1 MSSKQTPSSSSSS
14 NSNTKKRSKGT
25 DALAVVGKKTEIDDS
40 TLAAENFFGSKDSS
54 VRENLPAMNVFPV
67 GPSRI
72 NCMIMLD
79 VREKPARLNIV
90 NPGADFEEI
99 IAELKSMAADIGA
112 TTIKLDYIFI
122 THAHINTFAVANQL
136 LKLGD
141 GSGHIV
147 LHERD
152 AFLWDRWETQATE
165 LGLDDL
171 VEGNDDHTIGKPTKL
186 LTEPVTTLKSG
197 ETTIRCLH
205 TPGVSPG
212 STCFFF
218 EELEVCYT
226 GCVLLANAIG
236 RTTWIGIKSLHL
248 TANARVLR
256 RSIDEILIDQL
267 DPDVQ
272 IVPSFGPLSSLR
284 NEVHMNGH
292 LKILSSRWNAYND
305 VQEEI
310 KRRLRA
316 QEKLAE
322 DPYGDGL
329 PF

>member
-1 MSSKQTPSSSSSS
+1 MSK
-14 NSNTKKRSKGT
+14 NTQGT
-25 DALAVVGKKTEIDDS
+25 NALAVIGKKEEVDDS
-40 TLAAENFFGSKDSS
+40 TLAAQTFFGNKDSS
-54 VRENLPAMNVFPV
+54 ARRNLPAVNIFPV

-72 NCMIMLD
+72 NCMLLLD

-90 NPGADFEEI
+90 NPGADFNEI
-99 IAELKSMAADIGA
+99 IAELKTMATDIGA

-122 THAHINTFAVANQL
+122 THAHINTFSVANQL
-136 LKLGD
+136 LQLGD

-152 AFLWDRWETQATE
+152 EFLWERWETQATE

-171 VEGNDDHTIGKPTKL
+171 VKNNDNRTIGKPTKL
-186 LTEPVTTLKSG
+186 LTDQITTLKSG
-197 ETTIRCLH
+197 ETTIKCLH

-212 STCFFF
+212 SSCFFF
-218 EELEVCYT
+218 EELEMCYS
-226 GCVLLANAIG
+226 GCVLLANAVG
-236 RTTWIGIKSLHL
+236 RTSWIGIKSLHN

-256 RSIDEILIDQL
+256 RSIDEVLIDEL

-292 LKILSSRWNAYND
+292 LKVLSSRWNAYND

-310 KRRLRA
+310 KRRLRQ

>member
-1 MSSKQTPSSSSSS
+1 MNVMSSSTKQ
-14 NSNTKKRSKGT
+14 NRKKGT
-25 DALAVVGKKTEIDDS
+25 NALAVIGKKTQVDDS
-40 TLAAENFFGSKDSS
+40 TLAAEKYFGSKDSS
-54 VRENLPAMNVFPV
+54 LRKSLPAVSIFPV
-67 GPSRI
+67 GPSRV
-72 NCMIMLD
+72 NCMLLLD

-90 NPGADFEEI
+90 NPGADFNEI
-99 IAELKSMAADIGA
+99 IAELKSMAADTGA

-122 THAHINTFAVANQL
+122 THAHVNTFSVANEL

-152 AFLWDRWETQATE
+152 EFLWTRWETQATE

-171 VEGNDDHTIGKPTKL
+171 VKGIDDNSIGKPTKL
-186 LTEPVTTLKSG
+186 LSDEVTTLRSG
-197 ETTIRCLH
+197 ETTIMCLH

-218 EELEVCYT
+218 KELEMCYT

-236 RTTWIGIKSLHL
+236 RTSWIGIKSLQG
-248 TANARVLR
+248 TSNARVLR
-256 RSIDEILIDQL
+256 RSIDETLIDKL

-272 IVPSFGPLSSLR
+272 IVPSFGPLTSLR

-292 LKILSSRWNAYND
+292 LKVLSGRWNAYND

>member
-1 MSSKQTPSSSSSS
+1 MS
-14 NSNTKKRSKGT
+14 KRT
-25 DALAVVGKKTEIDDS
+25 DALAVVGKKTEVDDS
-40 TLAAENFFGSKDSS
+40 TLAAETFFGNKDSS
-54 VRENLPAMNVFPV
+54 KRENLPAISIFPV

-72 NCMIMLD
+72 NCMLILD
-79 VREKPARLNIV
+79 VRETPARLNIV

-99 IAELKSMAADIGA
+99 IAELKSVAADVGA
-112 TTIKLDYIFI
+112 TTIKLDYVLI
-122 THAHINTFAVANQL
+122 THAHINTFSVAHRL
-136 LKLGD
+136 LQLGD

-152 AFLWDRWETQATE
+152 EFLWKRWEAQAVE

-171 VEGNDDHTIGKPTKL
+171 IKGIDEKTIGAPTKL
-186 LTEPVTTLKSG
+186 LKGEAETLVSG
-197 ETTIRCLH
+197 ETTIQCLH

-212 STCFFF
+212 STCYFF
-218 EELEVCYT
+218 EELELCYT

-236 RTTWIGIKSLHL
+236 RTSWIGIKSLHN

-256 RSIDEILIDQL
+256 RSIDEVLVDKL
-267 DPDVQ
+267 DPDIQ
-272 IVPSFGPLSSLR
+272 IIPSFGPLSSVR

-292 LKILSSRWNAYND
+292 LKVLSGRWNAYND

-310 KRRLRA
+310 KKRLRE

-322 DPYGDGL
+322 DPYGDGI

>member
-122 THAHINTFAVANQL
+122 THAHINTY
-136 LKLGD
+136 
-141 GSGHIV
+141 
-147 LHERD
+147 
-152 AFLWDRWETQATE
+152 TQT
-165 LGLDDL
+165 
-171 VEGNDDHTIGKPTKL
+171 
-186 LTEPVTTLKSG
+186 
-197 ETTIRCLH
+197 
-205 TPGVSPG
+205 
-212 STCFFF
+212 
-218 EELEVCYT
+218 
-226 GCVLLANAIG
+226 
-236 RTTWIGIKSLHL
+236 
-248 TANARVLR
+248 
-256 RSIDEILIDQL
+256 
-267 DPDVQ
+267 
-272 IVPSFGPLSSLR
+272 
-284 NEVHMNGH
+284 
-292 LKILSSRWNAYND
+292 
-305 VQEEI
+305 
-310 KRRLRA
+310 
-316 QEKLAE
+316 
-322 DPYGDGL
+322 
-329 PF
+329 